1 MRNTLLSLSIVG
13 LSTAACTSQSSPQFA
28 VSAAGVDT
36 IIKVTRDTIIKH
48 QAAGV
53 RDTII
58 KYYSAVPECCNQVPR
73 PPDCPPLE
81 LNIQL
86 MKVDTI
92 IK

>member
-1 MRNTLLSLSIVG
+1 MRSTLFPLMFVG
-13 LSTAACTSQSSPQFA
+13 LSMAACSQPDAQYA
-28 VSAAGVDT
+28 VSAGVDT
-36 IIKVTRDTIIKH
+36 IIRVTRDTIIKH

-73 PPDCPPLE
+73 PPGCPPL
-81 LNIQL
+81 QKKL